1 MKKPLLSLVVAFGLM
16 LLMTDSAY
24 AQRRVAL
31 VVGNSTYQNAPRLDN
46 PANDAAAVA
55 EMFRKAGFDV
65 VTPKTDLGILD
76 FKRAVREFVNTT
88 RDSDIAVIYYAGHG
102 IEVSGVNYMIPVDA
116 KLVSDL
122 DAEDEAVDLDRL
134 VRALEPARRL
144 RLVILDACRDNP
156 FGRKM
161 QRTVATRTVNR
172 GLAKIEP
179 TGTDTL
185 IAYAAKAGSTA
196 EDGADRHSPFTAALL
211 NNLAEPGLDV
221 RIAFGRVRD
230 EVLRKTGNRQ
240 EPFVYGSLGGTTI
253 SLVPP
258 PPEVRKLEPST
269 AEIRNDYVMAERVG
283 TLDAWNSFLA
293 VHGSGFY
300 AELAREQRAKLLAAT
315 PGAGAPDARTAIAA
329 LPSAKPPERAERMTA
344 DRIAWEKLQE
354 STDLAALRSFI
365 RRFPS
370 SPLALTAQHRLELLE
385 QAAAQRRQ
393 EELERQKAE
402 REATRLRREEERRA
416 KAAEA
421 ERLKAERESARR
433 RQEEERR
440 AKAAEAEAEKVQRES
455 ALKTEA
461 ARAAELKRQE
471 QLCRRDEERLVR
483 LRAQGSRARD
493 ELARFQREL
502 GCERI
507 RGEVVAL
514 LEQLAAEA
522 AKAPPARE
530 SQTNSPELVRTAQK
544 ELRRIGCYVGR
555 ETGALDAST
564 KRGIEDY
571 RAKVGQPGAD
581 IQVTEDF
588 VSELE
593 RQGILVGCI
602 ASLPKPEPVARERE
616 RRKTEPV
623 VERRRAKTKA
633 EDRRE
638 ASPARPAQP
647 RARAQAAAPPRPAGR
662 ATTGSGGMIG
672 IGF

>member
-1 MKKPLLSLVVAFGLM
+1 
-16 LLMTDSAY
+16 
-24 AQRRVAL
+24 
-31 VVGNSTYQNAPRLDN
+31 
-46 PANDAAAVA
+46 
-55 EMFRKAGFDV
+55 
-65 VTPKTDLGILD
+65 
-76 FKRAVREFVNTT
+76 
-88 RDSDIAVIYYAGHG
+88 
-102 IEVSGVNYMIPVDA
+102 
-116 KLVSDL
+116 
-122 DAEDEAVDLDRL
+122 
-134 VRALEPARRL
+134 
-144 RLVILDACRDNP
+144 
-156 FGRKM
+156 M

-258 PPEVRKLEPST
+258 PLEVKKVEPST
-269 AEIRNDYVMAERVG
+269 AEIRHDYEMAERVG
-283 TLDAWNSFLA
+283 TLEAWNSFLA

-315 PGAGAPDARTAIAA
+315 PGAAAPDARTAIAA

-370 SPLALTAQHRLELLE
+370 SPLALAAQHRLELLE

-393 EELERQKAE
+393 EELELQKAE
-402 REATRLRREEERRA
+402 REAARQRREEERRA

-440 AKAAEAEAEKVQRES
+440 AKAAEAEREKAQRES
-455 ALKTEA
+455 ALT
-461 ARAAELKRQE
+461 
-471 QLCRRDEERLVR
+471 
-483 LRAQGSRARD
+483 
-493 ELARFQREL
+493 
-502 GCERI
+502 
-507 RGEVVAL
+507 
-514 LEQLAAEA
+514 AEA
-522 AKAPPARE
+522 AKPPPARE
-530 SQTNSPELVRTAQK
+530 PQTNSPELVRTAQK

-602 ASLPKPEPVARERE
+602 ASLPKPEPVSREGE

-623 VERRRAKTKA
+623 VERRRGKTKA